1 MKTALL
7 KKLRT
12 EAYKMYGIKSFIE
25 LGGGGGV
32 YIVGNRELT
41 SKNDVAEYT
50 LKAARRR
57 LGDMRKEYCKNR
69 VQELRNKYDRE
80 NKYRRL

>member
-1 MKTALL
+1 
-7 KKLRT
+7 
-12 EAYKMYGIKSFIE
+12 MYGIKGFSE

-57 LGDMRKEYCKNR
+57 LDDMRKEYCKNR
-69 VQELRNKYDRE
+69 VQELRAERRRTKYMRF
-80 NKYRRL
+80 

>member
-1 MKTALL
+1 
-7 KKLRT
+7 
-12 EAYKMYGIKSFIE
+12 MYGIKSFIE

-69 VQELRNKYDRE
+69 VQELRAERRRTKYMRF
-80 NKYRRL
+80 

>member
-12 EAYKMYGIKSFIE
+12 EAYNMYGIKGFIE

-41 SKNDVAEYT
+41 NKNDVAEYT

-69 VQELRNKYDRE
+69 VAELRNKYDRD